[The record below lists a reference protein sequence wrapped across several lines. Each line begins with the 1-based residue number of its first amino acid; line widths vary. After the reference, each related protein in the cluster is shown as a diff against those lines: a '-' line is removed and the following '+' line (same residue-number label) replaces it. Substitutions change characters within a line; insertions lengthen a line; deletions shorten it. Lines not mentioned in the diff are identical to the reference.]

1 MDQLGYYLATLV
13 VYFFI
18 YNILVWGL
26 NIQFG
31 VAGILD
37 FTYITFFAIG
47 AYTAGVL
54 TNGPASATNQHYI
67 LGLNWPFLI
76 AMCVAAGVSALA
88 GLALGGI
95 ALRRLR
101 SDYLAIVMVSVGT
114 IVFDLIAN
122 NPNLFNGN
130 DGLGGV
136 PSPFNDLLQLDP
148 NTYLYFYVVFSG
160 AIMIGLGLFARR
172 LTSSPLGRSMR
183 AIREDLE
190 VAEAFGKN
198 SVRIRLI
205 AMMIGCA
212 YAAIGGALLIA
223 FISAISPSGWLPP
236 ETFVIFAALLIGG
249 RANNLGSVIGA
260 LLIPVVFVEATRFLP
275 KSPANPEL
283 GAALRNVA
291 IGVLIIATLW
301 FRPQGL
307 FPERRWR
314 WKGPLLARKQTQEST
329 GA

>member
-1 MDQLGYYLATLV
+1 MDQIGYYLATLV

-54 TNGPASATNQHYI
+54 NLGPASQTNQHYI
-67 LGLNWPFLI
+67 LGLNWPFLV
-76 AMCVAAGVSALA
+76 AMCAAAGVAALA
-88 GLALGGI
+88 GLALGGL

-114 IVFDLIAN
+114 IVFDVVAN
-122 NPNLFNGN
+122 NPHLVNGN

-148 NTYLYFYVVFSG
+148 NTYLYFFVAFSG
-160 AIMIGLGLFARR
+160 VVMVALGLLAHR
-172 LTSSPLGRSMR
+172 LTSSPLGRAMR

-198 SVRIRLI
+198 STHIRLI
-205 AMMIGCA
+205 AMMVGCA

-236 ETFVIFAALLIGG
+236 ETFVVFAALLIGG
-249 RANNLGSVIGA
+249 RANTLGAVLGA

-283 GAALRNVA
+283 GAALRNMA
-291 IGVLIIATLW
+291 IGALIIGSLW

-307 FPERRWR
+307 LPERRWR
-314 WKGPLLARKQTQEST
+314 WRGPVPAREERLGSP

>member
-1 MDQLGYYLATLV
+1 M
-13 VYFFI
+13 
-18 YNILVWGL
+18 
-26 NIQFG
+26 
-31 VAGILD
+31 
-37 FTYITFFAIG
+37 
-47 AYTAGVL
+47 GVL
-54 TNGPASATNQHYI
+54 SAGPVKATKHNYI
-67 LGLNWPFLI
+67 LGLSWQFLVV
-76 AMCVAAGVSALA
+76 MVVAALVAAVA
-88 GLALGGI
+88 GFALGGV

-136 PSPFNDLLQLDP
+136 PSPFNGLLQLDP
-148 NTYLYFYVVFSG
+148 NTYLYFFVAFS
-160 AIMIGLGLFARR
+160 AVIMVALGLLAHR

-190 VAEAFGKN
+190 VAEAFGKD
-198 SVRIRLI
+198 STRIRLI

-249 RANNLGSVIGA
+249 RAHTPCALIGA
-260 LLIPVVFVEATRFLP
+260 LLLP
-275 KSPANPEL
+275 LPFRHP
-283 GAALRNVA
+283 
-291 IGVLIIATLW
+291 TL
-301 FRPQGL
+301 
-307 FPERRWR
+307 
-314 WKGPLLARKQTQEST
+314 
-329 GA
+329 